1 MIKETKNIDI
11 INSFLSNFD
20 TSINSLGVYSKYLVY
35 YIEDEKVG
43 FLNYDIIYDRA
54 EIDYI
59 FVNEENRRLN
69 IASSLINYL
78 FEDCKKNNCKNITL
92 EVRESNIVAINFY
105 KNKGFKEVAKREKYY
120 KDEDGILM
128 IREML

>member
-1 MIKETKNIDI
+1 MIKETRDIDV
-11 INSFLSNFD
+11 INSFLSYFNI
-20 TSINSLGVYSKYLVY
+20 SIDILGVYSKYIVY
-35 YIEDEKVG
+35 YIEDEIVG

-54 EIDYI
+54 EIEYI
-59 FVNEENRRLN
+59 FVNEKNRREN

-78 FEDCKKNNCKNITL
+78 FEDCNKNNCKNVTL
-92 EVRESNIVAINFY
+92 EVRESNVVAINFY
-105 KNKGFKEVAKREKYY
+105 KSRDFKKVAKREKYY